1 MGKRKRRP
9 PPPMPTP
16 TRLQRL
22 VARVQRPVLLLMA
35 AVIGASA
42 VVKLYLLAKAL
53 LSGVYIGVPRAG
65 PKRIYQ
71 LATDPGHYWFSI
83 AWDSVV
89 CLVLLALAI
98 ATGWALMALCKP
110 K

>member
-22 VARVQRPVLLLMA
+22 VARLEWPVLMLMA
-35 AVIGASA
+35 AVMVACA
-42 VVKLYLLAKAL
+42 AMKLYLLANAL
-53 LSGVYIGVPRAG
+53 QSGVYIGVPRAG
-65 PKRIYQ
+65 PKRIYL

-83 AWDSVV
+83 AWDGVL

-98 ATGWALMALCKP
+98 ATGWSLMALRKP

>member
-1 MGKRKRRP
+1 
-9 PPPMPTP
+9 MPTL

-22 VARVQRPVLLLMA
+22 IARLERPVLMLMA
-35 AVIGASA
+35 AVMVA
-42 VVKLYLLAKAL
+42 VAAMKLYLLAKAL
-53 LSGVYIGVPRAG
+53 QSGVYIGVPRAG

-98 ATGWALMALCKP
+98 ATGWALMALRKP

>member
-1 MGKRKRRP
+1 
-9 PPPMPTP
+9 MPTP

-22 VARVQRPVLLLMA
+22 VARLERPVLVLMV

-42 VVKLYLLAKAL
+42 VVKLYLLANAL
-53 LSGVYIGVPRAG
+53 QSGVYIGVPRAG
-65 PKRIYQ
+65 PKRIYL

-83 AWDSVV
+83 AWDSVL

-98 ATGWALMALCKP
+98 AAGWSVMALRKP

>member
-1 MGKRKRRP
+1 M
-9 PPPMPTP
+9 
-16 TRLQRL
+16 
-22 VARVQRPVLLLMA
+22 VAVA
-35 AVIGASA
+35 AM
-42 VVKLYLLAKAL
+42 KLYLLAKAL
-53 LSGVYIGVPRAG
+53 QSGVYIGVPRAG

-71 LATDPGHYWFSI
+71 LATDPGQYWFSI

-98 ATGWALMALCKP
+98 ATGWALMALRKP

>member
-22 VARVQRPVLLLMA
+22 VARLERPVLMLMA
-35 AVIGASA
+35 AVMVA
-42 VVKLYLLAKAL
+42 VAAMKLYLLANAL
-53 LSGVYIGVPRAG
+53 QSGVYIGVPRAG

-98 ATGWALMALCKP
+98 ATGWALMALRKP

>member
-9 PPPMPTP
+9 PPPMPTL

-22 VARVQRPVLLLMA
+22 IARLERPVLMLMA
-35 AVIGASA
+35 AVMVA
-42 VVKLYLLAKAL
+42 VAAMKLYLLAKAL
-53 LSGVYIGVPRAG
+53 QSGVYIGVPRAG

-98 ATGWALMALCKP
+98 ATGWALMALRKP